1 MAQDGHVP
9 YLPIMKF
16 QSLKISNT
24 LLIKWF
30 IHYINI
36 TKNRKMISQ
45 IQPKT
50 YKWPQMDLDMSFDFG
65 ILKLETDKSMKTKKT
80 LKHWLIRKTH
90 LKPPWTT

>member
-1 MAQDGHVP
+1 
-9 YLPIMKF
+9 
-16 QSLKISNT
+16 
-24 LLIKWF
+24 
-30 IHYINI
+30 
-36 TKNRKMISQ
+36 MISQ

-80 LKHWLIRKTH
+80 LKHWLIPKTH